1 MWALIGMAIA
11 GYVILFVLAFAGI
24 DPAVFRAIWIWVEAL
39 TFTTLALTK
48 SADALVSASC
58 STLKP

>member
-1 MWALIGMAIA
+1 MALA

-48 SADALVSASC
+48 SADALVIASC
-58 STLKP
+58 ST